1 MHGLLPAYHIHSG
14 DREYLRAS
22 EKVVGVELIT
32 LRLDSVSDIDGFT
45 PFVSLAICA

>member
-1 MHGLLPAYHIHSG
+1 MDGLFPAHHVHSG

-32 LRLDSVSDIDGFT
+32 LRLDSVCDIDGVT
-45 PFVSLAICA
+45 PFVLLAICA